1 MIIQQLLPQHV
12 TLIVLNTVK
21 LKQRYEENEKL
32 LKIAGE
38 KRYDMQMEDRR
49 IPQAL
54 ANFLRDIFSS
64 LKQRA

>member
-12 TLIVLNTVK
+12 TLIILNTVK

-49 IPQAL
+49 SPQAL
-54 ANFLRDIFSS
+54 ANFLRGIFSS